1 MTRNLGFQ
9 VPGEFP
15 LPIPPA
21 SCESISTP
29 MPQALIFELD
39 GVRVTPAIV
48 QVGETSYQIANI
60 GSVRV
65 AEFRKYNR
73 ISILT
78 FLLGAALLTAWA
90 MLHGTFPDIGFYL
103 VELGVAIL
111 LLAFVLQ
118 LVWPRW
124 VFALMLKIS
133 TREVKVLTSLKGK
146 FVFDVKQ
153 AIEGAF
159 IVRAQLPSQLN

>member
-1 MTRNLGFQ
+1 MSGKLR
-9 VPGEFP
+9 VHYY
-15 LPIPPA
+15 A
-21 SCESISTP
+21 

-73 ISILT
+73 ISVLT

-90 MLHGTFPDIGFYL
+90 MLHGTFPDIGLYL
-103 VELGVAIL
+103 VELGVSIS

-133 TREVKVLTSLKGK
+133 TREVKALTSLKGK

-159 IVRAQLPSQLN
+159 IVRARLPSQLN

>member
-1 MTRNLGFQ
+1 
-9 VPGEFP
+9 
-15 LPIPPA
+15 
-21 SCESISTP
+21 
-29 MPQALIFELD
+29 LD

-73 ISILT
+73 ISVLT

-90 MLHGTFPDIGFYL
+90 MLHGTFPDIGLYL
-103 VELGVAIL
+103 VELGVSIS

-133 TREVKVLTSLKGK
+133 TREVKALTSLKGK

-159 IVRAQLPSQLN
+159 IVRARLPSQLN